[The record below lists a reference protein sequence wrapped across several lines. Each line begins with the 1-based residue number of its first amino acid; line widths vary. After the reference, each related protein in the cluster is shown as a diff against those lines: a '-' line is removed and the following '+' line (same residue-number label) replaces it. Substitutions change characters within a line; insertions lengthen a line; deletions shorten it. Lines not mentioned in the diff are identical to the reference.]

1 MSSSQQ
7 APTPTSL
14 IEGFHKPTMVIV
26 IGLREVGKIHDSPL
40 PEGVEGKFS
49 FFCSNRIKNMVDS
62 ILTLM
67 STEHSNQS
75 LYF

>member
-14 IEGFHKPTMVIV
+14 IEGFHKPTMEIV

-40 PEGVEGKFS
+40 PE
-49 FFCSNRIKNMVDS
+49 
-62 ILTLM
+62 
-67 STEHSNQS
+67 
-75 LYF
+75 